1 MVWLLFVY
9 SWWQPAL
16 VALPKVPCAC
26 SFVVLCHVVTAVF
39 WQLTPSAGA
48 PKIPSD
54 SGKTGGGSYVSGHLG
69 PCATVSQD
77 IRFCYLLCVYYFFE
91 SQMVPPFSLWFFE
104 DSKSALL
111 PWVLKRDHV

>member
-77 IRFCYLLCVYYFFE
+77 IGFCYLLCVYYFF
-91 SQMVPPFSLWFFE
+91 
-104 DSKSALL
+104 
-111 PWVLKRDHV
+111 